1 MTARSSKERRI
12 STIRQGQAKRD
23 DRIAELELS
32 QRRLQSLYDISKLL
46 TRFRTVERTVPE
58 VVALLTQA
66 VPLRS
71 AIFIL
76 EAQPGAPRAIAW
88 QAEGEGAARLQ
99 FARTHAQRAYRY
111 LVRSSADLATDGTDP
126 LPLPT
131 PSTTPPAALEGN
143 FVLLPFV
150 VDHGA
155 IFGAL
160 QVEGADKLN
169 ELELAFVNAV
179 INQLAIAVDRQ
190 NLIGARH
197 ASAEAREKEQRLL
210 AEVSARVGS
219 SLEYRE
225 TLATLARSTV
235 PEFADLCLIDA
246 AGQEGDVHPREVVF
260 ADEKSQ
266 RDFADRLRQHPMQAG
281 SRTMQATV
289 LLSRK
294 PVLFSRVPDPV
305 AFGIAEED
313 EAAALTSAGVK
324 SMMAVP
330 LLSREKTLGVI
341 TFAITESG
349 RRYSTHDLAVAEEI
363 ARRAAIAIDN
373 ARLYE
378 QARRATLA
386 REDLLA
392 IVSHDLQSPL
402 SVILLNLA
410 KLLKEPLGEER
421 RASRSQLATMQRSA
435 NRMCRLIEDLL
446 ATASI
451 EAGRLSLK
459 PQPVDVAS
467 LVSESL
473 AALEPLAATKYL
485 HLASELPAD
494 LPALQADGSRFLQ
507 ILANLVG
514 NAIKFTPAGGT
525 ITLGACAAAKEM
537 TFSVADTGPGIAEDD
552 LPHLFR
558 RYWQSPRTARF
569 GTGLGLFIVKGI
581 VEAHGGKVW
590 VESTVGKGTTFFFTL
605 PLTSPANEALE
616 KTGPASEHGIEHAPF
631 LHVLPSEMARQAVE
645 GPLPS
650 TGEGLIEKL
659 AREVKHRNLE
669 LHTAVESARVARE
682 LAERAGEFRRDFMSV
697 VSHELRGPLTALE
710 LLIERL
716 QRAEEGPPTP
726 QQQQIIGR
734 MFAAV
739 ARLTTIVESLLQHAL
754 IQSGRLTTQ
763 IDAVDAGAV
772 AASVVEELRPYA
784 EEKSLDLRFVTAD
797 GLPLLRNDS
806 LLVRLILLNLVGNAI
821 KFTERGQVEIAID
834 CKGGKHHFTIKDS
847 GAGIPAA
854 ARVRIFEPF
863 SPRGDARQK
872 HVPGMGLGLT
882 LVREIASAL
891 GGTLELDSE
900 IGVGSTF
907 TVTLPSLAQTSRVET
922 PPLPVDHQRDDQ

>member
-1 MTARSSKERRI
+1 LAE
-12 STIRQGQAKRD
+12 
-23 DRIAELELS
+23 AELS
-32 QRRLQSLYDISKLL
+32 HRRLQYLYDISKLL
-46 TRFRTVERTVPE
+46 TRFQTVDRTVPD
-58 VVALLTQA
+58 VVGLLAQA

-71 AIFIL
+71 VIFIL
-76 EAQPGAPRAIAW
+76 AGQHGAPRAIAW
-88 QAEGEGAARLQ
+88 LAPGEGAARLQ
-99 FARTHAQRAYRY
+99 FARAHAQNAYRY
-111 LVRSSADLATDGTDP
+111 LVRADRDLPPDETAP

-131 PSTTPPAALEGN
+131 PSTKPPAKFDNN

-160 QVEGADKLN
+160 QVEGAEKLN
-169 ELELAFVNAV
+169 ELELAFINAV

-190 NLIGARH
+190 NLI
-197 ASAEAREKEQRLL
+197 SAEQARAEAGEREQRLL
-210 AEVSARVGS
+210 ADVSASVGS
-219 SLEYRE
+219 SLDYRD
-225 TLATLARSTV
+225 TLATLARSAV
-235 PEFADLCLIDA
+235 PQFADLCFIDGA
-246 AGQEGDVHPREVVF
+246 REDGDVHTREVVF
-260 ADEKSQ
+260 ADATNQ
-266 RDFADRLRQHPMQAG
+266 RELGDRLRQHPAPPGSHSMQA
-281 SRTMQATV
+281 RV

-294 PVLFSRVPDPV
+294 PLLFSRIGDVLASGV
-305 AFGIAEED
+305 AEAD
-313 EAAALTSAGVK
+313 EAEILGAAGVK

-330 LLSREKTLGVI
+330 LLSRDEVLGVL
-341 TFAITESG
+341 TFATAESG

-378 QARRATLA
+378 QARQATRA

-410 KLLKEPLGEER
+410 SLLRPSQEDDIRP
-421 RASRSQLATMQRSA
+421 SRNQLTAMQRSA
-435 NRMCRLIEDLL
+435 NRMCRLVEDLL

-459 PQPVDVAS
+459 PQQVDVRA

-473 AALEPLAATKYL
+473 LALEPLAATKYVRL
-485 HLASELPAD
+485 LTELPAD
-494 LPALQADGSRFLQ
+494 LPEAEADSSRFLQ

-525 ITLGACAAAKEM
+525 VTVRAEASADEI
-537 TFSVADTGPGIAEDD
+537 TFSVADTGPGIAEEE

-558 RYWQSPRTARF
+558 RYWLAPRAARL
-569 GTGLGLFIVKGI
+569 GTGLGLFIVRGI
-581 VEAHGGKVW
+581 VEAHGGEVW
-590 VESTVGKGTTFFFTL
+590 AKSEGGNGTTFFFTI
-605 PLTSPANEALE
+605 PRISSARAP
-616 KTGPASEHGIEHAPF
+616 IESMAPPSSQGGSARERSH
-631 LHVLPSEMARQAVE
+631 HVLPTEMARHAAE

-650 TGEGLIEKL
+650 TDEGLVEEL
-659 AREVKHRNLE
+659 AREVKLRNLE
-669 LHTAVESARVARE
+669 LHTAVESTRVARE

-716 QRAEEGPPTP
+716 ERAEDGPPTA
-726 QQQQIIGR
+726 QQQQIIKR
-734 MFAAV
+734 MVAAS

-763 IDAVDAGAV
+763 IEAFAARDV

-784 EEKSLDLRFVTAD
+784 EEKNLDLRFVAAED
-797 GLPLLRNDS
+797 LPLLSNDAM
-806 LLVRLILLNLVGNAI
+806 LLRLILLNLVGNAI
-821 KFTERGQVEIAID
+821 KFTEHGQVEVAID
-834 CKGGKHHFTIKDS
+834 YRLEMFQFTITDS

-854 ARVRIFEPF
+854 AQIRIFEPF
-863 SPRGDARQK
+863 ATRGDARQK
-872 HVPGMGLGLT
+872 HLPGMGLGLT

-891 GGTLELDSE
+891 GGGVELDSE
-900 IGVGSTF
+900 IGKGTTF
-907 TVTLPSLAQTSRVET
+907 TVSLPSLSRVAALPR
-922 PPLPVDHQRDDQ
+922 PPVPENQEEDDR

>member
-1 MTARSSKERRI
+1 MTGRSPKEQRLG
-12 STIRQGQAKRD
+12 TIPEGGAKRD
-23 DRIAELELS
+23 ERIVELELS
-32 QRRLQSLYDISKLL
+32 QRRLQYLYEISKLL
-46 TRFRTVERTVPE
+46 TRFQTVERTVPD
-58 VVALLTQA
+58 VVALLAQA

-76 EAQPGAPRAIAW
+76 DVQPGAPRAIAW

-99 FARTHAQRAYRY
+99 FARTHAQNAYRY
-111 LVRSSADLATDGTDP
+111 LVRSSGDLAPGEGDP

-131 PSTTPPAALEGN
+131 PSTTPPARSESN

-160 QVEGADKLN
+160 HVEGAAKLN

-179 INQLAIAVDRQ
+179 INQLAIAIDRQ
-190 NLIGARH
+190 NLIGARQ
-197 ASAEAREKEQRLL
+197 ASAEARENEQRLL
-210 AEVSARVGS
+210 ADVSAAVGS
-219 SLEYRE
+219 SLEYRD
-225 TLATLARSTV
+225 TMATLARSTV
-235 PEFADLCLIDA
+235 PQFADICLIDA
-246 AGQEGDVHPREVVF
+246 GEGGNGHPREVLF
-260 ADEKSQ
+260 ADEKNQ
-266 RDFADRLRQHPMQAG
+266 RDLADRLRQHTTTSG
-281 SRTMQATV
+281 SRTMQAKV

-294 PVLFSRVPDPV
+294 PILFSRMTDLCANGV
-305 AFGIAEED
+305 AEGD
-313 EAAALTSAGVK
+313 EAEILTAAGVK
-324 SMMAVP
+324 SMLAVP
-330 LLSREKTLGVI
+330 LLSRDKTLGVI
-341 TFAITESG
+341 TFATAESG

-378 QARRATLA
+378 QARQATLA
-386 REDLLA
+386 RENLLA
-392 IVSHDLQSPL
+392 VVSHDLQSPL

-410 KLLKEPLGEER
+410 TLLKTPVGGDR
-421 RASRSQLATMQRSA
+421 RSSRIQLATMQRSA

-451 EAGRLSLK
+451 EAGRLSLRR
-459 PQPVDVAS
+459 QRVDATS

-485 HLASELPAD
+485 HLASELPVD
-494 LPALQADGSRFLQ
+494 LPAFQADDSRFLQ

-525 ITLGACAAAKEM
+525 ITVRATASADEL
-537 TFSVADTGPGIAEDD
+537 TFSIADTGSGISEAE
-552 LPHLFR
+552 LPQLFR
-558 RYWQSPRTARF
+558 RYWQAPRSARL

-590 VESTVGKGTTFFFTL
+590 AKSKVGDGTTFFFTM
-605 PLTSPANEALE
+605 PLIPAA
-616 KTGPASEHGIEHAPF
+616 KKASEKVAVDASAPEIEHAPS
-631 LHVLPSEMARQAVE
+631 LHVLSSEIARHAVE

-650 TGEGLIEKL
+650 TGEGLIEKH
-659 AREVKHRNLE
+659 AREVKLRNLE
-669 LHTAVESARVARE
+669 LHTAVESAQVARE

-716 QRAEEGPPTP
+716 QRAEEDEPPTP
-726 QQQQIIGR
+726 RQQQIIGR

-763 IDAVDAGAV
+763 MEAFDARSV

-784 EEKSLDLRFVTAD
+784 EEKSLDLRFVATD
-797 GLPLLRNDS
+797 ELPLLINDS
-806 LLVRLILLNLVGNAI
+806 MLVRLILLNLVGNAV
-821 KFTERGQVEIAID
+821 KFTERGHVELAID
-834 CKGGKHHFTIKDS
+834 CRAGMHHFKIKDS
-847 GAGIPAA
+847 GAGIPPA

-863 SPRGDARQK
+863 SPRGDTRQK

-891 GGTLELDSE
+891 GGTVELDSE
-900 IGVGSTF
+900 IGRGSTF
-907 TVTLPSLAQTSRVET
+907 TVILPSSAQPSPVESR
-922 PPLPVDHQRDDQ
+922 PLHKAHEDAR